1 MRRAF
6 WILAAKQKQATVFFL
21 QDRESF
27 WASDT
32 HKCNSINIAGNSQKN
47 TNPKC
52 YLANLSSG
60 NLFFFALFHS
70 LSLSTIPEVV
80 FFLSFFLSSFSCFL
94 SGFWVHCDAREA
106 PRRHPITTHFSSCRP
121 MSILS
126 LNSGRSCWGRWR
138 GEALYLQLRHKG
150 AGSLLLVAAED
161 ASDASKRAGLKSLT
175 AVKKSQIWP
184 GL

>member
-32 HKCNSINIAGNSQKN
+32 HKCNSINIAGNSKKTQTQN
-47 TNPKC
+47 VTLQTCPLGI
-52 YLANLSSG
+52 YFSLLSST
-60 NLFFFALFHS
+60 
-70 LSLSTIPEVV
+70 LSLSSSSG
-80 FFLSFFLSSFSCFL
+80 FFFFLSSLSCFL

-138 GEALYLQLRHKG
+138 GKALYLQLRHKG
-150 AGSLLLVAAED
+150 SWLAGCLSQQRTQATR
-161 ASDASKRAGLKSLT
+161 ASEQG
-175 AVKKSQIWP
+175 
-184 GL
+184 